1 MSYILFIMSSSEVE
15 TNTST
20 IVVPSEGLECLGCVK
35 WFNTKSGYG
44 FVSVV
49 NTDLK
54 GEDIFTHHSSISV
67 KQEQYK
73 YLVQG
78 EYVNILVLPS
88 ESKDYKWQ
96 AKSVSGVCNGPLM
109 CETRN
114 QQRSSRNDYLRSKK
128 NQDSGEQEI

>member
-1 MSYILFIMSSSEVE
+1 MSSSEVE
-15 TNTST
+15 TNAST

-35 WFNTKSGYG
+35 WFNTKSVYG

-54 GEDIFTHHSSISV
+54 GADIFTHHSSVNV

-78 EYVNILVLPS
+78 EYVNLLVLPS

-96 AKSVSGVCNGPLM
+96 TKSVKGVCNGPLM

-114 QQRSSRNDYLRSKK
+114 LQRSSRNEYIRNKK
-128 NQDSGEQEI
+128 SED

>member
-1 MSYILFIMSSSEVE
+1 MSSTEVE
-15 TNTST
+15 TNAST
-20 IVVPSEGLECLGCVK
+20 IVVPSEGLKCLGCVK

-49 NTDLK
+49 DTELK
-54 GEDIFTHHSSISV
+54 GSDIFTHHSSINV

-78 EYVNILVLPS
+78 EYVSMTVLSSDSS
-88 ESKDYKWQ
+88 EYKWQ
-96 AKSVSGVCNGPLM
+96 TKSVSGVCDGPLM

-114 QQRSSRNDYLRSKK
+114 QQRSTRTEYVRNKK
-128 NQDSGEQEI
+128 EHS

>member
-1 MSYILFIMSSSEVE
+1 MSSSEVE
-15 TNTST
+15 TNAST
-20 IVVPSEGLECLGCVK
+20 IVVPSEGLSCLGCVK

-44 FVSVV
+44 FVSVI
-49 NTDLK
+49 NGDLK

-67 KQEQYK
+67 SQEQYK

-78 EYVNILVLPS
+78 EYVSILVLES

-96 AKSVSGVCNGPLM
+96 TKSVKGVCDGPLM

-114 QQRSSRNDYLRSKK
+114 LQRSSRNEYIRNKK
-128 NQDSGEQEI
+128 SEN